1 MNILRSIFSFDRDYQ
16 DEIRSLRARLDESE
30 KNVEKLLEMVNILA
44 AFDEKLAKD
53 VRTVASHIALMELAI
68 MNKQKQGVVTLRR
81 KSNDDDT
88 IN

>member
-1 MNILRSIFSFDRDYQ
+1 MNLLRSILGLDRDYQ
-16 DEIRSLRARLDESE
+16 SELRSLRARLDESE

-53 VRTVASHIALMELAI
+53 VRTVASHVALMELSI
-68 MNKQKQGVVTLRR
+68 MNKQKQGTVTLKR
-81 KSNDDDT
+81 KSNDDDI

>member
-1 MNILRSIFSFDRDYQ
+1 MSFIRSILGFGYDNRA
-16 DEIRSLRARLDESE
+16 EIDSLRARLEESE

-44 AFDEKLAKD
+44 AFDERMAKD
-53 VRTVASHIALMELAI
+53 IRTVASHVALMELSI
-68 MNKQKQGVVTLRR
+68 MDKRKQSMVALKR

>member
-1 MNILRSIFSFDRDYQ
+1 MSLIRSILGLGHDNRA
-16 DEIRSLRARLDESE
+16 EIDSLRARLEESE

-44 AFDEKLAKD
+44 AFDERLAKD
-53 VRTVASHIALMELAI
+53 VRTVASHVALMELSI
-68 MNKQKQGVVTLRR
+68 MNKKKQNMVTLKR